1 MEEPGV
7 RGGARCWGR
16 SQVLGEEERGRHVEE
31 TKLNIQINQS
41 HPMWKQF
48 SLLGEKIIRII
59 EQIVGQTVT
68 TR

>member
-1 MEEPGV
+1 
-7 RGGARCWGR
+7 
-16 SQVLGEEERGRHVEE
+16 VLGEERRGRHVEE

-48 SLLGEKIIRII
+48 SLLGEKIIRSI